1 MVIEVDAEQLSP
13 NSDSGYGVSCRS
25 NPEYNGNGYYFQIS
39 GAGFYRIV
47 ALVDGEYMNLVDW
60 TETDVVNQG
69 QDSNHI
75 VIVCLGDYLAMYVNG
90 ELVIERY
97 DDDGKLV
104 RVTPP
109 GYLPLGA
116 MA

>member
-1 MVIEVDAEQLSP
+1 MINAIGEATMQQIV
-13 NSDSGYGVSCRS
+13 RS
-25 NPEYNGNGYYFQIS
+25 NYNSETYDKDLEAQKAEKVKEHRPVEKGDEGHKPAMDFKSEEELKTRN
-39 GAGFYRIV
+39 
-47 ALVDGEYMNLVDW
+47 NLKD
-60 TETDVVNQG
+60 
-69 QDSNHI
+69 
-75 VIVCLGDYLAMYVNG
+75 G